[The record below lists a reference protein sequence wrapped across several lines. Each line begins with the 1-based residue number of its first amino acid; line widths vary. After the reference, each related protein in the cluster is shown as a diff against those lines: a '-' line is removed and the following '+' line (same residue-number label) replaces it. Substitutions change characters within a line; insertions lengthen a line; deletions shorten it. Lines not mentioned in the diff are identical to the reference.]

1 MKPVTMGSPQR
12 ADRLRAHVFVL
23 GVAVACGVAGALGA
37 VVFRALI
44 HFVEA
49 FAFSPQPLQLSVGAV
64 LGDALAVE
72 NADVLAPGMDLA
84 WWRRLI
90 APAIGGLLVGPIVH
104 LLAREAKGHGVP
116 AVMEAVA
123 VRGGVIRPRVA
134 LVKTIASALTIG
146 TGGSA
151 GREGPIVQIG
161 SAIGSAIGQVL
172 QLPPRG
178 MRTLVGCGAA
188 AGIAATFNAP
198 IAGALFAVE
207 VILGDFATTQFVPI
221 VVSSVVATV
230 LSRAMLG
237 DTPAFAVPSWSLA
250 SPWEIFAYA
259 GLGLVAAVV
268 GVWFGAAVWSTEKIF
283 EKLRL
288 PATAKAAVGGLIVG
302 GIGVFLP
309 QVFGS
314 SYGSIN
320 ASFAGQLSIGL
331 MIVLLLAKVV
341 ATSITLGSGGSG
353 GVFAPS
359 LFLGAMTGG
368 AFGSVMHAVLPAST
382 ASSGAYALVGMG
394 AVVAAAT
401 HGPITAILLIFEM
414 TQSIAIIPPLMT
426 ACVLATLAAMFLRRE
441 SIYTLS
447 LVHKGLDVY
456 AEKDPHVLRA
466 LRASDVVD
474 RAPDVIRADADL
486 GAVLDLLMNSA
497 HDEIFVTDDGG
508 RLCGAI
514 SIEPLRRLLDEEFA
528 LRGVVVA
535 ADLLEPNR
543 PKVFEDDDLDSIA
556 QLLRTAG
563 ISELA
568 VVSREDPTRLVG
580 SINERSVLEA
590 YHREMLRRDLTGGLG
605 TRLSLAN
612 RGHEVDLGDGY
623 ALMEIEAPAS
633 FYGRSLR
640 ELDLRGRHGLQVLL
654 LRSRTPDGE
663 AVRVPTAD
671 DCIAAGDKL
680 VVAGTSEQL
689 AKLDRK
695 G

>member
-1 MKPVTMGSPQR
+1 M
-12 ADRLRAHVFVL
+12 FVL
-23 GVAVACGVAGALGA
+23 AVAVACGIAGALGA
-37 VVFRALI
+37 VIFRALI
-44 HFVEA
+44 QLVQA
-49 FAFSPQPLQLSVGAV
+49 FAFSPEPLLVPVVSVLRGAFGAEDPN
-64 LGDALAVE
+64 L
-72 NADVLAPGMDLA
+72 LAPGMDLA
-84 WWRRLI
+84 WWRRLV

-116 AVMEAVA
+116 SVMEAVA

-134 LVKTIASALTIG
+134 VVKTIASAITIG
-146 TGGSA
+146 SGGSV

-161 SAIGSAIGQVL
+161 AAIGSAIGQLL
-172 QLPPRG
+172 QLPPRD

-230 LSRAMLG
+230 LSRGLLG
-237 DTPAFAVPSWSLA
+237 DAPVLAVPSWTLA
-250 SPWEIFAYA
+250 SPWEMFAYA

-268 GVWFGAAVWSTEKIF
+268 GVWFGAALWSTEKVF
-283 EKLRL
+283 EKLRM
-288 PATAKAAVGGLIVG
+288 PAVAKAALGGLLVG
-302 GIGVFLP
+302 CIGITLP
-309 QVFGS
+309 HVFGS
-314 SYGSIN
+314 SYGTIN
-320 ASFAGQLSIGL
+320 ASFAGKLSLGL
-331 MIVLLLAKVV
+331 MIALLLAKIV

-368 AFGSVMHAVLPAST
+368 AFGTAVHAVFPALT

-401 HGPITAILLIFEM
+401 HAPITAILLIFEL
-414 TQSIAIIPPLMT
+414 TQSISIIPPLMA

-456 AEKDPHVLRA
+456 AEKDPHVLRS

-474 RAPDVIRADADL
+474 RSPAVIRADTQL
-486 GAVLDLLMNSA
+486 GAVLDLLMNSS
-497 HDEIFVTDDGG
+497 HDEIFVIDDA
-508 RLCGAI
+508 RQLRGAI
-514 SIEPLRRLLDEEFA
+514 SLEPLRRLLEEESA
-528 LRGVVVA
+528 LRNVVVA
-535 ADLLEPNR
+535 ADLLETAR
-543 PKVFEDDDLDSIA
+543 PKVFEDDDLDSVA
-556 QLLRTAG
+556 QLLRSADV
-563 ISELA
+563 SEIA
-568 VVSREDPTRLVG
+568 VVSRDDPNRLVG
-580 SINERSVLEA
+580 SINERSLLEA
-590 YHREMLRRDLTGGLG
+590 YHHEMLRRDLAGGMG

-640 ELDLRGRHGLQVLL
+640 ELDLRQSHGIQVLL
-654 LRSRTPDGE
+654 LRSRTPSGE

-671 DCIAAGDKL
+671 DRIVAGDRM
-680 VVAGTSEQL
+680 VVAGTAAQF
-689 AKLDRK
+689 ARFDRT